1 MAYYYGKFRNIDT
14 SIDPLGQ
21 EYKVVIFTNYDGSTS
36 PYGFNPITEQ
46 PDLGTELVMTAT
58 PFTVSYQNEDG
69 NIYKPYKCSTATVS
83 FLMSTLNLDLFT
95 NKENN
100 ILVALLKRDN
110 DIVLRGDTYIN
121 KNTDEVVIRKR
132 SYGLFYGFLPSEVD
146 TNCYKVE
153 WIGYATPNTYNQNYT
168 LVEQEFQLECQD
180 AFSTLKYDGL
190 PFNNLVEVRDVK
202 TVINLVIGQLGT
214 YKHIYY
220 PSTLTLPDI
229 NNESTS
235 FIKIV
240 QQYRNF
246 IEDNDEPI
254 SKIELI
260 EAIGAFL
267 NVSFVPFKDSV
278 YIVNYEGVAG
288 NINNYY
294 NYSIVNNNNLFFNYR
309 TDNPTWNDS
318 VLENIENNL
327 ELTKDCYAGDDTN
340 ITMQSVYSN
349 FKVQCD
355 ESEVDLMPDLSDSKN
370 FDNTISTPYTP
381 SPSMELYS
389 NHRDTYQKSIVWRGG
404 VISDYKQN
412 NEVGFKSYIYN
423 ANFVNDNYSDTEE
436 EDYDDNYDQ
445 DITHVIHARY
455 KPQNPSLIPDIFHVD
470 DANIA
475 NYNNYY
481 CGCVNLKNTKIKG
494 FYTVNPSAYN
504 KDTDERNNVSF
515 PNDFVFWNRNNFSE
529 LFPSYTIPYNEYS
542 YFFNANHQV
551 VLEYQSPKFILTDKK
566 RFQIKGD
573 WMFFCHTGFTHFKTD
588 NINLDNSTPIRIS
601 KDNLYITA
609 QIIFTVRNGVDTKYF
624 RVKNNPTAGSPV
636 NTTDI
641 NDYELYTLDIT
652 NEYEPVNTYKWRV
665 HLPLNDDDDSVDM
678 SKPFGQWIPFKNTR
692 GDNSGLVIDTSNIYS
707 WLNST
712 QAICDVRVR
721 IMCPLGV
728 GVPTAYGWADS
739 SIVRNLEFSIVDT
752 NEIEQW
758 GYGDCITDFHN
769 NLNKNLDTF
778 EIDNKLST
786 NQFINKLSYNYCF
799 KVYNNYYFLLDNLC
813 NQATGIIGRPEILKL
828 ADIYNQY
835 RDKTIGLNTT
845 LWENLGITPNT
856 RVKWNNRNFIV
867 DKQEI
872 DYELNRNTISLIE
885 KKLRSD
891 IPEIEAKMYLE
902 NENGQTLNLN
912 PFYNETFNPVTVNS
926 YSRNESAVIGETN
939 NQINSAISF
948 YPTWSD
954 GIEAWVSIP
963 EILLDDISVSI
974 NNNGEL
980 IIGTV

>member
-36 PYGFNPITEQ
+36 PYGFNPITDE
-46 PDLGTELVMTAT
+46 PYLGTELVMTAT

-110 DIVLRGDTYIN
+110 NIVLRGDTYIN

-246 IEDNDEPI
+246 IEEDDEPI

-267 NVSFVPFKDSV
+267 NVSFIPFKDSV

-294 NYSIVNNNNLFFNYR
+294 NYSIVNNNNLFFNFR
-309 TDNPTWNDS
+309 TDNPQWNDS

-355 ESEVDLMPDLSDSKN
+355 ENEVDLMPDLSDSKN
-370 FDNTISTPYTP
+370 YSRLQNSEPQTNNLYYETLTGNGILYTE
-381 SPSMELYS
+381 SAKW
-389 NHRDTYQKSIVWRGG
+389 DGG
-404 VISDYKQN
+404 VIGELAEHN
-412 NEVGFKSYIYN
+412 GIGFHSYIFEASYLR
-423 ANFVNDNYSDTEE
+423 DYTDEDTHIHYTNIPT
-436 EDYDDNYDQ
+436 DYYTPLYPDL
-445 DITHVIHARY
+445 TA
-455 KPQNPSLIPDIFHVD
+455 DIFKVSNSNTDPRDH
-470 DANIA
+470 
-475 NYNNYY
+475 YT
-481 CGCVNLKNTKIKG
+481 GCVVLKNTKIKG
-494 FYTVNPSAYN
+494 SEN
-504 KDTDERNNVSF
+504 KDSSAWWSSKLNTNLYNEVYGNEI
-515 PNDFVFWNRNNFSE
+515 VFWGKNNFGHTPNIS
-529 LFPSYTIPYNEYS
+529 SYNS
-542 YFFNANHQV
+542 WWNGNNQV
-551 VLEYQSPKFILTDKK
+551 VLTYNSPKFIIRPNKAIS
-566 RFQIKGD
+566 IKGD
-573 WMFFCHTGFTHFKTD
+573 WIFFRNNAFISLPIND
-588 NINLDNSTPIRIS
+588 NERHGWQGTENLDCTVDKS
-601 KDNLYITA
+601 KLYITA
-609 QIIFTVRNGVDTKYF
+609 K
-624 RVKNNPTAGSPV
+624 
-636 NTTDI
+636 
-641 NDYELYTLDIT
+641 IT
-652 NEYEPVNTYKWRV
+652 FYISDGVNTYTYTVRKHDEDKYYLSNGNYRCD
-665 HLPLNDDDDSVDM
+665 LALNDNDYSNN
-678 SKPFGQWIPFKNTR
+678 KPFGQTFKFKDSV
-692 GDNSGLVIDTSNIYS
+692 GENSGLIIPISTLFTNDFHSTELIASMYVEIMKPFGVAIDSQNYPVFCNSAVLKNFNIS
-707 WLNST
+707 
-712 QAICDVRVR
+712 
-721 IMCPLGV
+721 M
-728 GVPTAYGWADS
+728 
-739 SIVRNLEFSIVDT
+739 VD
-752 NEIEQW
+752 EAQIEQW
-758 GYGDCITDFHN
+758 GYGDCTTDFHN
-769 NLNKNLDTF
+769 KLNKNLDTF
-778 EIDNKLST
+778 KIDNKLST
-786 NQFINKLSYNYCF
+786 NQYINKLSYNYCF
-799 KVYNNYYFLLDNLC
+799 KVYDNYYFLLNNLC

-891 IPEIEAKMYLE
+891 VPEIEAKMYLE

-912 PFYNETFNPVTVNS
+912 PFYNETFNPITVNS
-926 YSRNESAVIGETN
+926 YSRSESAVIGETN

>member
-1 MAYYYGKFRNIDT
+1 MYYWGKFRNIDT

-21 EYKVVIFTNYDGSTS
+21 EYKVVIFTGYDGSTS
-36 PYGFNPITEQ
+36 PYGFNPLINE

-58 PFTVSYQNEDG
+58 PFIVSYQNEDG

-83 FLMSTLNLDLFT
+83 FLMSELNLDLFT
-95 NKENN
+95 NKEDN
-100 ILVALLKRDN
+100 ILVVLLKRDN
-110 DIVLRGDTYIN
+110 NIVLRGDTYIN

-132 SYGLFYGFLPSEVD
+132 NYGLFYGFLPSEID

-202 TVINLVIGQLGT
+202 TVINLIIGQLGT

-229 NNESTS
+229 NNEEAS

-246 IEDNDEPI
+246 IEEDDEPI

-294 NYSIVNNNNLFFNYR
+294 NYSIINNNNLFFNFR
-309 TDNPTWNDS
+309 TDNPQWNDS

-340 ITMQSVYSN
+340 ITMQSVYNN
-349 FKVQCD
+349 FRVKCD
-355 ESEVDLMPDLSDSKN
+355 EKEIDIMPDLSDSKN
-370 FDNTISTPYTP
+370 YSRLQNNGIQTGYLYTETLTP
-381 SPSMELYS
+381 SDPTQNTYYESAKWDGGIIGEL
-389 NHRDTYQKSIVWRGG
+389 KEV
-404 VISDYKQN
+404 N
-412 NEVGFKSYIYN
+412 NIGLTSYIYN
-423 ANFVNDNYSDTEE
+423 SSYL
-436 EDYDDNYDQ
+436 DDNDRPQ
-445 DITHVIHARY
+445 DKYISLSPELNTSIFNINSSNAESSRY
-455 KPQNPSLIPDIFHVD
+455 
-470 DANIA
+470 
-475 NYNNYY
+475 YT
-481 CGCVNLKNTKIKG
+481 GCVVLKNTKIKG
-494 FYTVNPSAYN
+494 SESKSNPWFSSKLNTTLYNEAYGN
-504 KDTDERNNVSF
+504 AI
-515 PNDFVFWNRNNFSE
+515 VFWGKNNFGHTPAIS
-529 LFPSYTIPYNEYS
+529 SYNSWWDDNT
-542 YFFNANHQV
+542 QV
-551 VLEYQSPKFILTDKK
+551 VLTYTSPKFIIRPNKAIS
-566 RFQIKGD
+566 IKGD
-573 WMFFCHTGFTHFKTD
+573 WIFFRNNAFISLPINDNTRVGWGTD
-588 NINLDNSTPIRIS
+588 GLDCTVDKS
-601 KDNLYITA
+601 KLYITA
-609 QIIFTVRNGVDTKYF
+609 RITFSIMDGTTTTIYSVKKQVDDKYYLSDTNINDTCKLALNDSDY
-624 RVKNNPTAGSPV
+624 VKN
-636 NTTDI
+636 
-641 NDYELYTLDIT
+641 
-652 NEYEPVNTYKWRV
+652 
-665 HLPLNDDDDSVDM
+665 
-678 SKPFGQWIPFKNTR
+678 KPFGQTFKFKDSE
-692 GDNSGLVIDTSNIYS
+692 GENSGLVIP
-707 WLNST
+707 LNSFLEDYHGST
-712 QAICDVRVR
+712 ELIATIYIQ
-721 IMCPLGV
+721 IMKPFGV
-728 GVPTAYGWADS
+728 AKDS
-739 SIVRNLEFSIVDT
+739 QNYPVFCNSSLLKNFNISMVDT
-752 NEIEQW
+752 NQVEQW
-758 GYGDCITDFHN
+758 EYDDITTDFHN
-769 NLNKNLDTF
+769 KINKNLDTF

-786 NQFINKLSYNYCF
+786 NQYVNKLSYNYCF
-799 KVYNNYYFLLDNLC
+799 KVYNNNYLLLNNLC

-891 IPEIEAKMYLE
+891 IPEIETKMYLE

-912 PFYNETFNPVTVNS
+912 PFYNERFNPITVES
-926 YSRNESAVIGETN
+926 YSRNGSAVIGETDN
-939 NQINSAISF
+939 DNQIINSIISF
-948 YPTWSD
+948 YPTWGD

-963 EILLDDISVSI
+963 EILLDNINVSI
-974 NNNGEL
+974 NDNGEL
-980 IIGTV
+980 IITN